1 MKLDIS
7 SGPMKDKQ
15 TLVAVVLVAVIVIA
29 VGWMVYSNFF
39 ANRGTE
45 APPPQ
50 QDQVTADNVLPPMEQ
65 APPPDA
71 SSQAPPP
78 PAPTAPNQPAA
89 QSSTGGSKSITVF
102 GGVIINYP
110 EKWGID
116 LRSSGSSAALTDG
129 NGRFEVHPP
138 NPSATTAR
146 EIADAALE
154 TFANNGKVT
163 SQGEATVAGHSAYKY
178 TVSVGGSAMKIVG
191 VDAPM
196 RIVILERVKSGSLG
210 AYAAAFDKMESG
222 LQFK

>member
-1 MKLDIS
+1 M
-7 SGPMKDKQ
+7 
-15 TLVAVVLVAVIVIA
+15 
-29 VGWMVYSNFF
+29 
-39 ANRGTE
+39 
-45 APPPQ
+45 
-50 QDQVTADNVLPPMEQ
+50 TADNVLPPMEQ

-146 EIADAALE
+146 EIADAAL
-154 TFANNGKVT
+154 FLSSDCAKHIT
-163 SQGEATVAGHSAYKY
+163 SGIINVD
-178 TVSVGGSAMKIVG
+178 GGVNKG
-191 VDAPM
+191 N
-196 RIVILERVKSGSLG
+196 
-210 AYAAAFDKMESG
+210 
-222 LQFK
+222 